1 MMHQI
6 LAEYSASITELKKN
20 PSMLLS
26 EANGEPIA
34 VLNHNK
40 PTAYLIPSE
49 TYEALME
56 KLDDITL
63 AQIVSERQAEKSD
76 AVEIALDEL

>member
-1 MMHQI
+1 MHQI

-20 PSMLLS
+20 PTLLLN
-26 EANGEPIA
+26 EANGTPIA

-40 PTAYLIPSE
+40 PTAYLVPSE

-63 AQIVSERQAEKSD
+63 AQIVQERQSERSD
-76 AVEIALDEL
+76 AVEVTLDEL

>member
-1 MMHQI
+1 MHQI

-20 PSMLLS
+20 PSVLLS
-26 EANGEPIA
+26 KTDGAPIA

-40 PTAYLIPSE
+40 PTAYLVPSE

-56 KLDDITL
+56 KLDDITIG
-63 AQIVSERQAEKSD
+63 QIIRERQGEMAD
-76 AVEIALDEL
+76 AVEITLDEL